1 MLSWVLLLFASG
13 LEVLWAAGLKRS
25 ESTLEWLATIVCII
39 GSFSLLVLATKRMGA
54 STAYVFFVI
63 FGTVGA
69 YLLDVALFGKPF
81 SPVAMLAIVV
91 ILFSVVQLKQVKD

>member
-1 MLSWVLLLFASG
+1 MFSWMLLLLASG

-25 ESTLEWLATIVCII
+25 DSVLEWLATIACII
-39 GSFSLLVLATKRMGA
+39 GSFSLLVLVTKRMGA

-63 FGTVGA
+63 FGTVGT
-69 YLLDVALFGKPF
+69 YLLDVALFGKSV
-81 SPVAMLAIVV
+81 SPLAVLAIAV